1 VTSTN
6 PVLVKQNWERNKI
19 KLRRQF
25 ILSIA
30 IFTILILVVFVS
42 IFFVNQKLSNLY
54 EQAETT
60 QNLQNEVSDL
70 SYLSDSF
77 FLYQDETRLVEWK
90 TTFISINDE
99 MLKLNSTNP
108 KQQALVSNIKTDLGN
123 IAVSYSEVVT
133 FLWNAPRDVSIRV
146 MPEFQTAWNQTS
158 EQYQALNLD
167 ASLLITFIDDQ
178 ANQLRL
184 TITALIVVV
193 FGLFASYLF
202 TNYLITYRRTLKSI
216 LDLKTVTAI
225 VGSGNLEYQIKI
237 KQKDEVGEL
246 AVAFNQMTSNL
257 KTVTASKSEL
267 DKEIDERKKI
277 EGELRAS
284 EQRWVTTLTSIGD
297 GVIATNTAG
306 EITFLNAEA
315 EKLTGWTLSEAM
327 HKPLKNVFRIF
338 NEISHLEADNP
349 VFKVLETGHVAGL
362 ADQTIL
368 VRKNGTEVAID
379 DSAAPIR
386 IEDGKI
392 IGVVLVF
399 RDITERRKAEE
410 VLNQTMDQLVLVNE
424 KLGVVGSLTRHDV
437 RNKLSAIT
445 GYAYLLKK
453 KHADQADIVEGLSKM
468 EQAVKDSVKIFEFAK
483 MYEQL
488 GAEQLTIIN
497 VEAKLNEATTLF
509 SGSLPK
515 IINECHGLTVLADSF
530 LRQLFFNF
538 IDNTIKYGK
547 KTTTIRVF
555 YEKADQDSL
564 RLVYEDD
571 GVGIPFENKTNLF
584 KEGFSTGGSTGF
596 GLFLTKKMI
605 DVYGWSIVEEG
616 EPSKGAKFTI
626 TIPKLN
632 KSGKENYQIDM

>member
-1 VTSTN
+1 VSPTN

-19 KLRRQF
+19 RIKRQF

-30 IFTILILVVFVS
+30 IFTILILTVFVS
-42 IFFVNQKLSNLY
+42 IVFLNQKILNLN
-54 EQAETT
+54 EQATST
-60 QNLQNEVSDL
+60 QNIQNEASHL

-77 FLYQDETRLVEWK
+77 FLYQNETKLVEWK
-90 TTFISINDE
+90 TTLTSINNE
-99 MLKLNSTNP
+99 MLELNSTNP
-108 KQQALVSNIKTDLGN
+108 QQQALVNNIKTDLSN
-123 IAVSYSEVVT
+123 IAVSYSDVVH
-133 FLWNAPRDVSIRV
+133 FLWSAPRGVSIRV

-167 ASLLITFIDDQ
+167 TSLLITFIDDQ

-193 FGLFASYLF
+193 FGLFASFLF

-216 LDLKTVTAI
+216 LNLKAVTAI

-237 KQKDEVGEL
+237 KQKDEIGEL
-246 AVAFNQMTSNL
+246 ADAFNQMTSNL
-257 KTVTASKSEL
+257 KTVTASKVEL
-267 DKEIDERKKI
+267 AKEIDERKKI
-277 EGELRAS
+277 EGQLRES

-297 GVIATNTAG
+297 GVIATNFAG

-315 EKLTGWTLSEAM
+315 EKLTGWKLSEAM
-327 HKPLKNVFRIF
+327 HKPLKNVFRII
-338 NEISHLEADNP
+338 NEITHVEAENP
-349 VFKVLETGHVAGL
+349 VSTVLETGHVAGL

-386 IEDGKI
+386 SEDNKM

-399 RDITERRKAEE
+399 RDVTERRKAEE
-410 VLNQTMDQLVLVNE
+410 ELNRTMEQLVLVNE

-437 RNKLSAIT
+437 RNKLSTVT

-453 KHADQADIVEGLSKM
+453 KHSDQADIVDGLGKM

-488 GAEQLTIIN
+488 GAEQLTYIS
-497 VEAKLNEATTLF
+497 VEEKITEATAIF
-509 SGSLPK
+509 SGELPK
-515 IINECHGLTVLADSF
+515 IINQCHGLTVLADSF
-530 LRQLFFNF
+530 LRQLFYNF
-538 IDNTIKYGK
+538 IDNTRKYGE
-547 KTTTIRVF
+547 KTTTIRIHC
-555 YEKADQDSL
+555 EKAGQDSL
-564 RLVYEDD
+564 KLVYEDD
-571 GVGIPFENKTNLF
+571 GIGISAENKLNLF
-584 KEGFSTGGSTGF
+584 REGFSTGGSTGF

-605 DVYGWSIVEEG
+605 DVYGWAIEENG
-616 EPSKGAKFTI
+616 EPGIGAKFSI

-632 KSGKENYQIDM
+632 KSGKENYQIK